1 MHLFNINFLSYT
13 RVVMSTF
20 FFHFFTFVILVCSLF
35 VITVINPVFSVMF
48 LVLVFIGV
56 SGIFFV
62 LQVEFIALIFLIV
75 YVGAI
80 AILFLFVVMM
90 LDIKVTSKTN
100 DFFKYLP
107 IGGVVGGIFLF
118 KVLYILFSDF
128 AVPVLQDSGSFVFS
142 WEAFFDQITNIELI
156 GRVLYT
162 AYFLYF
168 LISYNTTF
176 SF

>member
-1 MHLFNINFLSYT
+1 
-13 RVVMSTF
+13 
-20 FFHFFTFVILVCSLF
+20 
-35 VITVINPVFSVMF
+35 MF

-168 LISYNTTF
+168 LISGFLLLVAMVGSIVLTLRF
-176 SF
+176 SKAVRSQVIFKQLSRSADSAIFIVKN